1 MPLHEAFSP
10 SVMMKRRAFI
20 GEVLRNFFSASTNVG
35 SLTPPGALGKVAVMI
50 TLTENAAKQI
60 GALQK
65 EQNATGKPLRVYVEA
80 GGCSG
85 MEYGMAFDERKADD
99 EVVNQDGVSV
109 VIDPMSA
116 NFLKGSVIDYVDS
129 LQGSGFKINNPNV
142 HSSCGCGKS
151 FN

>member
-1 MPLHEAFSP
+1 M
-10 SVMMKRRAFI
+10 
-20 GEVLRNFFSASTNVG
+20 VLCG
-35 SLTPPGALGKVAVMI
+35 LTAPGALGKMEVMI
-50 TLTENAAKQI
+50 TLTETAAKQI
-60 GALQK
+60 GLLQR
-65 EQNATGKPLRVYVEA
+65 EQDASGKPLRVYVEA

-85 MEYGMAFDERKADD
+85 MEYGMAFDEKKADD

-129 LQGSGFKINNPNV
+129 LQGSGFQIKNPNV